1 MLVVD
6 GRTLGVF
13 AALGAAFSLVL
24 LDPLSG
30 RTELTERR
38 PISASTTA
46 IALPVP
52 AQRGGVVA
60 STDDHRTDPCGRGR
74 AAAHPVETAA
84 TARASVLASVA
95 AVEGDDTNRHDPACR
110 EVGRRPP
117 PS

>member
-13 AALGAAFSLVL
+13 AALAAALSLVL

-30 RTELTERR
+30 LTELTERR
-38 PISASTTA
+38 SISASTTA
-46 IALPVP
+46 TALPVP
-52 AQRGGVVA
+52 AQRGDVVA
-60 STDDHRTDPCGRGR
+60 STDDRGTDPCGRGH
-74 AAAHPVETAA
+74 AATHRVETAA
-84 TARASVLASVA
+84 KAGASVLGSVA
-95 AVEGDDTNRHDPACR
+95 AAEADDTNRHDAACR